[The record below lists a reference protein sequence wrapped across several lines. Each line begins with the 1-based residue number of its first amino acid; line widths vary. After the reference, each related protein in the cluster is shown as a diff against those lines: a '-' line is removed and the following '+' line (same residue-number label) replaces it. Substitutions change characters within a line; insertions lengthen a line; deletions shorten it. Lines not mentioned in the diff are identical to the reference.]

1 MGGSQ
6 SPHSFLKDVMK
17 HTDVLVIEYVDSTS
31 YIIRSWEHVSKE
43 TKGIYISG
51 GVEKIVC
58 RFNTDLLV
66 SYVSA
71 QILEYVKQLGTEKHI
86 KAFEY
91 FIESMRKAE
100 YEYIDG

>member
-1 MGGSQ
+1 MSN
-6 SPHSFLKDVMK
+6 
-17 HTDVLVIEYVDSTS
+17 TDVLVIEYVDSTR
-31 YIIRSWEHVSKE
+31 YIICKWEHLPKE

-51 GVEKIVC
+51 GVNKITC
-58 RFNTDLLV
+58 RFDNDLRVL
-66 SYVSA
+66 YVLE
-71 QILEYVKQLGTEKHI
+71 QILRYVNLLGEYKHI